1 MSDRVLEVK
10 NLSVDI
16 PLAEGVLHAVDG
28 LNIHVDKGETLCIVG
43 ESGCGK
49 SLTSL
54 AIMDLLPKKAIRRL
68 EQLDLGGTSILDYSE
83 RQMSDIR
90 GNKMGMIFQEPMISL
105 NPAFTIGNQ
114 MVETLHRH
122 RNITGAAARDLAKH
136 MLEKVGITAADQR
149 LNQYPHQLSG
159 GLRQRVMIAMTLL
172 CEPEL
177 IIADEPT
184 TALDVTIQAQIL
196 LLLQELQ
203 SEFDMGLILITHDL
217 GVVAEVCDHVVVMYA
232 GHVAENADVYS
243 LFENPHHPY
252 TISLFKSIPDLVG
265 QGNRLFTIRGMVPS
279 AYNFPEGC
287 RFQDRCDFASET
299 CKTQQPPLEEVAPD
313 HFVAC
318 HHWKEAKAEHDA
330 EKAQKGAQ

>member
-1 MSDRVLEVK
+1 MSNRVLSVE

-16 PLAEGVLHAVDG
+16 PLADGVLHAVDNVT
-28 LNIHVDKGETLCIVG
+28 LHVDRGETLCIVG

-54 AIMDLLPKKAIRRL
+54 ALMDLLPKKAIRTIAS
-68 EQLDLGGTSILDYSE
+68 LDLNDASILNYSE
-83 RQMSDIR
+83 KQMSDVR
-90 GNKMGMIFQEPMISL
+90 GNRMGMIFQEPMTSL

-114 MVETLHRH
+114 MVETLRRH
-122 RNITGAAARDLAKH
+122 RTLSNAEAQDLAKQT
-136 MLEKVGITAADQR
+136 LEKVGITAAEQR

-203 SEFDMGLILITHDL
+203 AEYDMGLILITHDL
-217 GVVAEVCDHVVVMYA
+217 GVVARIATRVAVMYA
-232 GHVAENADVYS
+232 GQVVEQGTVEQI
-243 LFENPHHPY
+243 FENPMHPY
-252 TISLFKSIPDLVG
+252 TRGLMRCIPVPGRTRPGEPLGSI
-265 QGNRLFTIRGMVPS
+265 QGMVPS
-279 AYNFPEGC
+279 LIGQFTGC
-287 RFQDRCDFASET
+287 RFADRCDLVTDA
-299 CKTQQPPLEEVAPD
+299 CRKGDVALRDAKGKTQGYRCVIEPRDMTKVA
-313 HFVAC
+313 
-318 HHWKEAKAEHDA
+318 
-330 EKAQKGAQ
+330 